1 MATYT
6 DDGPQYF
13 KPAAEIDDQGSDL
26 EENKKDAG
34 NQFRRCVP
42 AGTPCKI
49 RAQRRRPAV
58 QGVRPPNAHTS
69 RQRKAHVGVSCDLLL
84 FLSRRYCVIT
94 VLIRGIAP

>member
-6 DDGPQYF
+6 GDGSQYF

-42 AGTPCKI
+42 AGT
-49 RAQRRRPAV
+49 
-58 QGVRPPNAHTS
+58 
-69 RQRKAHVGVSCDLLL
+69 
-84 FLSRRYCVIT
+84 
-94 VLIRGIAP
+94 